1 MLSAEVQQLSGA
13 IVWTNGPRH
22 VGHVW
27 QHSEWKAQWRR
38 PLKVHCPWRKYLLS
52 ALSHNHKW
60 AFKQASLEASQ
71 LNLVQHRWHVCNGP
85 IPWLLPVSG
94 SCLAR
99 VSCPGVQWYT
109 LQTLQHKL
117 LLSIAIIF
125 LVFRN
130 LICFETQEPDPI
142 SSSNMILNCVQKLMF
157 GAIFNIRRHFQ
168 VGIWI
173 QMVRWNVQIN
183 SPILEYTK

>member
-99 VSCPGVQWYT
+99 VSCPGVLYT
-109 LQTLQHKL
+109 LQTLQQQSFFLFSATWFVLKPKNQIQFPL
-117 LLSIAIIF
+117 PTWFWIASKNWC
-125 LVFRN
+125 LVQFSTLEGTFR
-130 LICFETQEPDPI
+130 LAFGYRWSDE
-142 SSSNMILNCVQKLMF
+142 MF
-157 GAIFNIRRHFQ
+157 
-168 VGIWI
+168 
-173 QMVRWNVQIN
+173 
-183 SPILEYTK
+183 K